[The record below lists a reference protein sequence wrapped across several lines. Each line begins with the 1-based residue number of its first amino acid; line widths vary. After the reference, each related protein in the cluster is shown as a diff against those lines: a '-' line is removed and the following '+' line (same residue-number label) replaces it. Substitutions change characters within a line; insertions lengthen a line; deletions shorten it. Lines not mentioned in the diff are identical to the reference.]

1 MKYLIVSEGK
11 DESSLAYSY
20 KRALDKLDKLVMFF
34 YLSDSVS
41 RNHPVPFL
49 PSFINNFIFGH
60 FEPKTTIH
68 KVNVELTKYV
78 LINKIDVIICF
89 TNTLINPS
97 TIVYLR
103 SLGKRVLLIY
113 PDAIINMQQRNSSAI
128 SCYDDIFSYSQLG
141 VKSFEFLGAQNA
153 VWCPLA
159 CDDSIHK
166 IEPKSDGQF
175 LYDISFIGNHRPER
189 EEVLHFII
197 NKFPNLKI
205 KINGSWKKA
214 KSKKL
219 KSIAEN
225 RQIYG
230 IDYAR
235 FINNSF
241 ISLNIIDHSN
251 FPAANMRFFEIPI
264 SGGFQISSACPEME
278 NILIEGK
285 HLLYYNDLEELGEK
299 IDYCF
304 AEKGKVHEMRNACH
318 ELVLKEHLYSN
329 RLEMILK
336 MIS

>member
-1 MKYLIVSEGK
+1 MKYLIVSEGI

-20 KRALDKLDKLVMFF
+20 KRALERKGEIVTYFNINT
-34 YLSDSVS
+34 SVS
-41 RNHPVPFL
+41 KSHPIPFL
-49 PSFINNFIFGH
+49 PVLINNFIFGH
-60 FEPKTTIH
+60 FEPKTTIQ
-68 KVNVELTKYV
+68 KVNIELTKHV
-78 LINKIDVIICF
+78 LINKIDVLFCF

-97 TIVYLR
+97 TMVYLR
-103 SLGKRVLLIY
+103 SLGKKIVLIY
-113 PDAIINMQQRNSSAI
+113 PDAIINMQQRNSACVSY
-128 SCYDDIFSYSQLG
+128 YDNIYSYSQLG
-141 VKSFEFLGAQNA
+141 VKSFTLLGAEN
-153 VWCPLA
+153 VFWCPLA
-159 CDDSIHK
+159 GDETIHEIK
-166 IEPKSDGQF
+166 PKTNNKF

-230 IDYAR
+230 TDYAR

-285 HLLYYNDLEELGEK
+285 HLLYYNDLEELIKKIEYCFSNKEK
-299 IDYCF
+299 IQ
-304 AEKGKVHEMRNACH
+304 EMRNACH
-318 ELVLKEHLYSN
+318 ELVLKDHLYSN

-336 MIS
+336 SI